1 MQPHSLPRSLGSIDL
16 THHTALSSSSSS
28 SPSDHYAFAAGPSHP
43 SLLVTDSSADDVAP
57 SSLTDEQ
64 YLAKMTSATRTLLAH
79 PPVQS
84 SGHLSSSYPTTS
96 SKALS
101 RISEY
106 SESAYSADGANSTR
120 NSREPQELTPSGSNL
135 TITSES
141 SSSAPTNPSFLFPA
155 PPSHKLPSSGPGP
168 SATLSP
174 PPYAAPALPGSPQRS
189 HLPSRPITAMT
200 TPLPTSNP
208 APVPV
213 PIVNFANPAGEVRSD
228 SPYGASTMRA
238 NGPPAA
244 KEVMV
249 QLPGRAATTGPHA
262 AYQYHHSK
270 PSDATTWTASGMTVD
285 STDLDAGGGAFDTVS
300 LAPSGSSTAGGAS
313 HHRFTLDHHEK
324 SRGAGAA
331 LGGAQGWEKEGGRRK
346 GNQRLLWCLVLL
358 AVVGVAVG
366 VGVGIGAKKHT
377 GEKNVQ
383 AADPGAAAAE
393 SSSSASGASSSSPLQ
408 TVLLPS
414 SSAAAAAASSSTD
427 NPRSSA
433 SRTATAVPT
442 YSTTF
447 AYGASGRST
456 VVPLTYTIPSSY
468 DTRPN
473 GQWQFTEQVVLPSL
487 SGSGSFTSELRF
499 RVAPTGTASAQKRD
513 TAERRNEVQDD
524 TRGAAR
530 RWERQRRAT
539 RGAGSLRERKL
550 R

>member
-16 THHTALSSSSSS
+16 TNHPALSSSSSAS
-28 SPSDHYAFAAGPSHP
+28 SDHHAFAAGPSHP
-43 SLLVTDSSADDVAP
+43 SFLVTDSSANDVMP

-79 PPVQS
+79 PSSQS
-84 SGHLSSSYPTTS
+84 SGHLSSSYPATS
-96 SKALS
+96 GKALS

-106 SESAYSADGANSTR
+106 SESAYSADGATSAR
-120 NSREPQELTPSGSNL
+120 NSREPQGLTPSAS
-135 TITSES
+135 TQTVTSES

-155 PPSHKLPSSGPGP
+155 PPSHAPLSSSDPEP
-168 SATLSP
+168 SAALSYSH
-174 PPYAAPALPGSPQRS
+174 YAAPALPGSPQRS
-189 HLPSRPITAMT
+189 HLPSRPITALT

-213 PIVNFANPAGEVRSD
+213 PIVNFANPAAEVRSD
-228 SPYGASTMRA
+228 SPYAAVMLRA
-238 NGPPAA
+238 NGAPAA

-249 QLPGRAATTGPHA
+249 QLPGRAVTTGPNA
-262 AYQYHHSK
+262 AYQSHESK
-270 PSDATTWTASGMTVD
+270 PSDATTWTASGMTLD
-285 STDLDAGGGAFDTVS
+285 SMDKDAGAGAYDTIS

-324 SRGAGAA
+324 PRGAA

-346 GNQRLLWCLVLL
+346 GNKRLLWCLLLL
-358 AVVGVAVG
+358 AVVGAAVG
-366 VGVGIGAKKHT
+366 VGVGVGAKKHSS
-377 GEKNVQ
+377 EKSVQ
-383 AADPGAAAAE
+383 ADAGAAAAE
-393 SSSSASGASSSSPLQ
+393 SSSSASSSSPLQ
-408 TVLLPS
+408 TLILPS
-414 SSAAAAAASSSTD
+414 TTAAASASSTD
-427 NPRSSA
+427 DTRSSA

-447 AYGASGRST
+447 AYGTSGRAT

-468 DTRPN
+468 DTREN
-473 GQWQFTEQVVLPSL
+473 GQWQFTEAVVLPSL

-499 RVAPTGTASAQKRD
+499 RVAPTGTAVARKKRD
-513 TAERRNEVQDD
+513 LGGERRRDVQEE
-524 TRGAAR
+524 TRGKAR

-539 RGAGSLRERKL
+539 RGAGSLKERKL